1 MKKIEFV
8 YRELLHQSLEK
19 KNNKLT
25 QLAIASKL
33 NISLSTVNYSLK
45 PLRAMGA
52 IDVKLKN
59 FTVVDGKKI
68 LYYWASLRNIN
79 EDIIYKTRVDKPI
92 QKIESEMPAHVV
104 YGAFTAYKFKFK
116 DVPAD
121 YSEVYVYGSD
131 EIIDDIKK
139 RFPGSKNTP
148 NLFVLKKD
156 SLMENYGQ
164 ITTLAQTFIDL
175 WNLKEWYAKEFL
187 MALEDKINRLMG

>member
-8 YRELLHQSLEK
+8 YREILYQLLEK

-25 QLAIASKL
+25 QLAVASKL
-33 NISLSTVNYSLK
+33 NISLSTVNYALK

-52 IDVKLKN
+52 VDVKLKN
-59 FTVVDGKKI
+59 FTVVDKQKI
-68 LYYWASLRNIN
+68 IYYWASLRNISK
-79 EDIIYKTRVDKPI
+79 DIIYETRVDKPI
-92 QKIESEMPAHVV
+92 QKIESEMPANVV

-121 YSEVYVYGSD
+121 YSEIYVYGSD

-139 RFPGSKNTP
+139 RFPESKNVP

-164 ITTLAQTFIDL
+164 ITTLAQTFVDL

-187 MALEDKINRLMG
+187 MTLEEKISNLMK